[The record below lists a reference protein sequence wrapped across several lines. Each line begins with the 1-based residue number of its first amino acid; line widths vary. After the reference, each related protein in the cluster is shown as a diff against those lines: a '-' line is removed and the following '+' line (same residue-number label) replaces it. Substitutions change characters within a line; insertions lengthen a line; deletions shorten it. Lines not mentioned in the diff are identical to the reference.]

1 MCASINKSLILNK
14 LKEYLGFKKNKDFA
28 EFLGIAPQTLSS
40 WYSRNTF
47 DVALVA
53 NKCTDINI
61 SWLLTGIGAMLD
73 PKSGKLPKDNI
84 FYLPYI
90 SVAEYSNYIE
100 KHNDASYIEALP
112 QLVVKHMP
120 LNPSTVKYAF
130 EVANNSMLDETVRL
144 SYATGDVV
152 FADNING
159 DYTRIVE
166 RKTYV
171 VVLKNEIRL
180 CFCELADNDKLIL
193 SSRDKALFPDKTI
206 SINEALQIFFVIGGS
221 FSR

>member
-1 MCASINKSLILNK
+1 MGIKERLLVFIKYKEMSKYAFEKSIGVSNGFINSIKKSVGSDKLDEISDVYPELN
-14 LKEYLGFKKNKDFA
+14 
-28 EFLGIAPQTLSS
+28 
-40 WYSRNTF
+40 
-47 DVALVA
+47 
-53 NKCTDINI
+53 IN
-61 SWLLTGIGAMLD
+61 WLLTGIGAMLK
-73 PKSGKLPKDNI
+73 PQSGKLAKDNI

-100 KHNDASYIEALP
+100 KYNDDSYIQSLP
-112 QLVVKHMP
+112 QLIVKHIP

-144 SYATGDVV
+144 SYAMGDVV